1 MEDDKKAGTG
11 AQQDDQTEDKSNET
25 PAAGAAGAAAADDEL
40 PKSQADLDALVQ
52 KRIDRE
58 KKKWAKESRQAAPAV
73 ATTLPAAGTPAAST
87 AQATAAADQQSNAD
101 LDTANRQLLETR
113 AQLEAFKNGVK
124 PNVVEDAVYL
134 AMREAEKSGDD
145 LDEDSINDAL
155 KAVLKRH
162 PEWKNDDK
170 GGKGTGGGFRVGA
183 DGGQQQTADNQT
195 IADIFG
201 NTKKG

>member
-1 MEDDKKAGTG
+1 MEEDKKTNTG
-11 AQQDDQTEDKSNET
+11 AQQETPAEDKSNET
-25 PAAGAAGAAAADDEL
+25 PAAGAAGAAAVNDEL

-58 KKKWAKESRQAAPAV
+58 KKKWTKESKQAAPA
-73 ATTLPAAGTPAAST
+73 ATIPPAAGVPAAGT
-87 AQATAAADQQSNAD
+87 AQPTTAADQQSNAD
-101 LDTANRQLLETR
+101 LDTANRQILETR
-113 AQLEAFKNGVK
+113 AQLEAFKSGVK

-145 LDEDSINDAL
+145 LDEDSISDAL

-170 GGKGTGGGFRVGA
+170 SGKGTGGGFRVGA

-195 IADIFG
+195 IAEIFG